1 MLRRRAMCSVAKK
14 LLRED
19 GAELWRRGQDGKVG
33 PELFTQLEAA
43 RRGSQE
49 VRSNLAVTLAAR
61 WHVDQV
67 AAQKKDENIVATYAL
82 RVKQR
87 DDPREDQP
95 DVDVGLLC
103 ASIWPEG
110 PDGIKTALLFS
121 LQSDPALPL
130 GLAAYPLIAHARK
143 LLTSKDIGVERV
155 LAIAALPGLCQ
166 WIKEERAWERIDE
179 KNHGSNE
186 YHWVQQR
193 AAVEKVALFDEEKGR
208 PSDAAYAEAK
218 GALEGL
224 AMEYAAIEDV
234 EAETT
239 AYALAGGRL
248 VGIHYMHDTS
258 EDALKAAAGCTA
270 SYEFDTEEIRHID
283 LDDKLEDHT
292 AHTPHP
298 AEGHPGRW

>member
-49 VRSNLAVTLAAR
+49 VRSNLAVMLAAR

-95 DVDVGLLC
+95 DVDVGLLR

-143 LLTSKDIGVERV
+143 PSPRRI
-155 LAIAALPGLCQ
+155 LASSAPRHRGATGLMSMDQ
-166 WIKEERAWERIDE
+166 GREGMGAHRREESR
-179 KNHGSNE
+179 
-186 YHWVQQR
+186 QQR
-193 AAVEKVALFDEEKGR
+193 VPQG
-208 PSDAAYAEAK
+208 
-218 GALEGL
+218 
-224 AMEYAAIEDV
+224 
-234 EAETT
+234 
-239 AYALAGGRL
+239 
-248 VGIHYMHDTS
+248 
-258 EDALKAAAGCTA
+258 AAARRG
-270 SYEFDTEEIRHID
+270 R
-283 LDDKLEDHT
+283 
-292 AHTPHP
+292 
-298 AEGHPGRW
+298 EGRAV